1 MSLYDTEGRNF
12 SRRLLLLGGL
22 QGGLFLVL
30 AGRLQFLQI
39 ARSDVYAT
47 LAEANRVNI
56 SQTSPMRGRITDRY
70 GKLLADND
78 RNFQIR
84 MVPERVRDIDGTLN
98 DLAQIL
104 QLRQADVFESLITNT
119 LYFL

>member
-1 MSLYDTEGRNF
+1 MSLYDTEGQGF

-22 QGGLFLVL
+22 QGGLFVVL

-56 SQTSPMRGRITDRY
+56 SQTSAMRGRITDRY
-70 GKLLADND
+70 GKLLA
-78 RNFQIR
+78 
-84 MVPERVRDIDGTLN
+84 
-98 DLAQIL
+98 
-104 QLRQADVFESLITNT
+104 
-119 LYFL
+119 

>member
-1 MSLYDTEGRNF
+1 MSLYDTEGRDF

-56 SQTSPMRGRITDRY
+56 SQTSAMRGRITYRY

-84 MVPERVRDIDGTLN
+84 MVP
-98 DLAQIL
+98 
-104 QLRQADVFESLITNT
+104 
-119 LYFL
+119 